1 MANETVAEK
10 SNLNNYSD
18 YNLKLNRWIL
28 KPIGVWPASPST
40 SKLQRT
46 VSVISNVVCYSFM
59 VSTSIMCLLHLL
71 LELETVYAKL
81 EILGALNHWFVSNV
95 TYTTLLLRSNDIR
108 DCVQQ
113 METDWRTVAKT
124 KYQEVMLKYAV
135 FGRYVATFCVAF
147 MQGGVLSFC
156 FVTAM
161 STEEIQV
168 GNETKMMHVIPF
180 PVYKRLLNVE
190 ENPMNAIVLFAEIFA
205 IFIAN
210 SCTAGT
216 FSLAAVLAAHAC
228 GQLGVV
234 KVRLVEFVDKSRNQE
249 KGSAFGKMG
258 AIVEHHLRTLNFIAC
273 MEKMMSRIYFL
284 EFFRCMLA
292 ICLIMYMFL
301 MDLAN
306 HNVKNMATLC
316 ACVASICLNIFIM
329 CYISE
334 VLKAQVP
341 ESDQVALIQKRHNYT
356 RSYYRNVNN
365 MNSQQCKE
373 VGDVI
378 YMTNWYNLPNKLILD
393 LILIIVRSNL
403 AVDITAGKI
412 IHLSIYTFGHVSNKN
427 QLRVSK
433 HIATN
438 DTVKFL
444 ENSLQ

>member
-1 MANETVAEK
+1 MTNETTVEK
-10 SNLNNYSD
+10 SKLDNYSD

-40 SKLQRT
+40 TKLQRT
-46 VSVISNVVCYSFM
+46 ISVISNVVCYSFM

-108 DCVQQ
+108 YCVQQ
-113 METDWRTVAKT
+113 METDWRTVTKT

-156 FVTAM
+156 FVTAL
-161 STEEIQV
+161 STEEVQA
-168 GNETKMMHVIPF
+168 GNGTKTVHVIPF
-180 PVYKRLLNVE
+180 PVYKRLINVE

-234 KVRLVEFVDKSRNQE
+234 KVKIAEFVDSSRNQE
-249 KGSAFGKMG
+249 KASAFEKIGT
-258 AIVEHHLRTLNFIAC
+258 IVEHHLRTLNFIAC
-273 MEKMMSRIYFL
+273 MEKMMNRIYFV

-292 ICLIMYMFL
+292 ICLI
-301 MDLAN
+301 DLAN
-306 HNVKNMATLC
+306 HNIKNMATLC

-334 VLKAQVP
+334 VLKAQ
-341 ESDQVALIQKRHNYT
+341 
-356 RSYYRNVNN
+356 
-365 MNSQQCKE
+365 CKE
-373 VGDVI
+373 IGDVI

-403 AVDITAGKI
+403 TVDITAGKVV
-412 IHLSIYTFGHVSNKN
+412 HLSIHTFGHAIKSSFAYLNIMR
-427 QLRVSK
+427 QM
-433 HIATN
+433 I
-438 DTVKFL
+438 
-444 ENSLQ
+444 Q